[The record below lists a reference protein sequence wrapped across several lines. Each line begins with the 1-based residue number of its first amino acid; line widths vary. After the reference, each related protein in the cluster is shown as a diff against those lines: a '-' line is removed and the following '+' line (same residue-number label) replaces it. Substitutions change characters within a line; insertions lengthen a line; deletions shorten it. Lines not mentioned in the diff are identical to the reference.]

1 MIALHTVTVKTRK
14 MHHFRP
20 KMQVFSVD
28 FLYTTNFPFF
38 RLLVVTKNGQTFA
51 IIVRKGDY
59 DYA

>member
-28 FLYTTNFPFF
+28 FFIYDKFSFF
-38 RLLVVTKNGQTFA
+38 RLLVVTKMVRLFA